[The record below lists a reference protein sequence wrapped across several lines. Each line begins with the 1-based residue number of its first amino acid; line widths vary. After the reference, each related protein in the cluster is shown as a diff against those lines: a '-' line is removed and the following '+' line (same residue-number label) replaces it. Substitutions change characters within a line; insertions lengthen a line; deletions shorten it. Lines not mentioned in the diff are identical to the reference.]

1 MRVVAVPE
9 VTEYLERL
17 VDILYEKGYFGFEE
31 ASVSYVASLFEDII
45 AKLPIRPSKPAPAF
59 FQKYGADLQ
68 YTVFP
73 KNKHTTWYVFF
84 TKHWENGKE
93 IYLVRYIA
101 NNHVIAQHL

>member
-1 MRVVAVPE
+1 LGE
-9 VTEYLERL
+9 L

-31 ASVSYVASLFEDII
+31 TSVNYVVSLYDEII

-59 FQKYGADLQ
+59 FQKYGADLR

-84 TKHWENGKE
+84 EVYKSNEDVT
-93 IYLVRYIA
+93 YLVRYIA